1 MNELF
6 DLCENLLIVWSENL
20 GMTYKDLNVWI
31 FVIIEP
37 IIFIIM
43 LVSIISYGII
53 DAIVINFIDLTII
66 KRLLIHI
73 PCLPIVAGFSYEV
86 LKILAKYMDKNY
98 IVKLLCVPGLLLQ
111 KITTKEPNKNYTTS
125 DLDCVDPTIT

>member
-43 LVSIISYGII
+43 LVWII
-53 DAIVINFIDLTII
+53 
-66 KRLLIHI
+66 RLRK
-73 PCLPIVAGFSYEV
+73 
-86 LKILAKYMDKNY
+86 KI
-98 IVKLLCVPGLLLQ
+98 KLLSNN
-111 KITTKEPNKNYTTS
+111 T
-125 DLDCVDPTIT
+125 

>member
-43 LVSIISYGII
+43 LVWIIR
-53 DAIVINFIDLTII
+53 LRKKI
-66 KRLLIHI
+66 KMN
-73 PCLPIVAGFSYEV
+73 
-86 LKILAKYMDKNY
+86 KIKK
-98 IVKLLCVPGLLLQ
+98 
-111 KITTKEPNKNYTTS
+111 
-125 DLDCVDPTIT
+125 